1 MIVRKSPAELQIMAR
16 AGRVVAQM
24 HEAVRD
30 AIRPGVSTADLDA
43 VAERVARGAG
53 AIPSFKGYGAT
64 PTRMG
69 FPGTLCTSVND
80 EIVHGI
86 PSPDRIVH
94 EGDLVKIDAGAIVDG
109 YHGDSAATW
118 IVGESAPEEVVDLV
132 ARTREAMW
140 AGLLQATTGNRL
152 TDISAAVE
160 AVALPHG
167 YGVVKEYVGHGIGRA
182 LHEDPQ
188 VPNYGRAGRG
198 PKLVAGLVLAI
209 EPMFNLGGAGTRV
222 LDDDW
227 TVVTA
232 DGTLSSHWEHT
243 VAITDD
249 GPWVLTARSDEP
261 EWPLRE
267 PDRVPRGGEP
277 WRSAHLL
284 APTPQRAPAT

>member
-1 MIVRKSPAELQIMAR
+1 MIVRKSPAEVQTMAR
-16 AGRVVAQM
+16 AGKVVAAM

-30 AIRPGVSTADLDA
+30 AIGPGVSTAELDA
-43 VAERVARGAG
+43 VAEQEVRRAG
-53 AIPSFKGYGAT
+53 AVPSFKGY
-64 PTRMG
+64 RG
-69 FPGTLCTSVND
+69 FPATLCISLND

-86 PSPDRIVH
+86 PSPTRVLE
-94 EGDLVKIDAGAIVDG
+94 EGDLVKIDAGAVVDG

-118 IVGESAPEEVVDLV
+118 IVGDRAADSVLDLV

-140 AGLLQATTGNRL
+140 AGLLQAAVGRRL

-167 YGVVKEYVGHGIGRA
+167 YGVVREYVGHGIGRA

-198 PKLVAGLVLAI
+198 PKLVPGLVLAV
-209 EPMFNLGGAGTRV
+209 EPMFNLGGAETRV
-222 LDDDW
+222 LDDQW

-232 DGTLSSHWEHT
+232 DGSLSSHWEHT
-243 VAITDD
+243 VAITDR

-261 EWPLRE
+261 EWPLLE
-267 PDRVPRGGEP
+267 PERVPSATEP
-277 WRSAHLL
+277 WRSAHLV
-284 APTPQRAPAT
+284 APTVERRSSA